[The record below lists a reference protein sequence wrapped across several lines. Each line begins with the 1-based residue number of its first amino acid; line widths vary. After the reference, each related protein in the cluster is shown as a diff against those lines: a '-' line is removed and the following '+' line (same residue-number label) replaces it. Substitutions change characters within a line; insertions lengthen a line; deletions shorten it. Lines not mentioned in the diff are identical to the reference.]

1 MVKSLKLLGF
11 ILALVVVGV
20 DQTLL
25 DNIVLLEEKYWEIS
39 KKKIVKSGE
48 ELEILGFTLPSVDI
62 GFLESCILSIVI
74 LEEILRKEV
83 QKKKRRKNLG
93 SLARLLISL
102 WIN

>member
-62 GFLESCILSIVI
+62 GFWKVVYWVLLYWKKYWE
-74 LEEILRKEV
+74 KKY
-83 QKKKRRKNLG
+83 KKKRRKNLG